1 MSGDTLVILLVN
13 LLLVLFGV
21 GLMPLLGLAATPR
34 QLLLRLPLA
43 FAVGIATAGVLGQAL
58 ELARV
63 PLGPIGLTILAL
75 AALAGGSAKLLREDA
90 SQGPDPARAPA
101 LSIGVGL
108 VSLGFALALL
118 LHAAHA
124 YAVRPLREY
133 DGWVIWATKAR
144 ALFELGGVDGAVFAN
159 DVYDHA
165 DYPLLLPTLEAI
177 GFRALGEFDGTA
189 LHLQLAALAFA
200 FVGAAWTISRASSS
214 PAVAGLATLA
224 AVSAP
229 AVLTQLGWNYAD
241 IQVAMLCSLGV
252 AALAAWLQADE
263 PWLLRAG
270 VLFLA
275 AAALTKSEG
284 TMFALAAFAALLV
297 VLVFSR
303 RDRLRPALLGLGIL
317 VLAILPWRVY
327 VAVNDIHP
335 ADYELSNL
343 VDVEYLADHSNRLR
357 PTVSELAEELAK
369 TSNWGLLLPLV
380 GCAFAT
386 ALLRR
391 RYAVASFGGLW
402 LAFSFVGLLL
412 VYWISELE
420 LEPDLFNTSY
430 RTIATPLLGAA
441 LLVPQLVG
449 RDSVPVGTDS

>member
-1 MSGDTLVILLVN
+1 MSGNVVVILLVN
-13 LLLVLFGV
+13 LVLLLLGV
-21 GLMPLLGLAATPR
+21 GLMPLLGLAATPL

-43 FAVGIATAGVLGQAL
+43 FAVGIATAGVFGQAL

-63 PLGPIGLTILAL
+63 PLGPVGLTILAV
-75 AALAGGSAKLLREDA
+75 AALAGGSLKLLRESA
-90 SQGPDPARAPA
+90 SEEPARPGSSR
-101 LSIGVGL
+101 LSFGVGL
-108 VSLGFALALL
+108 ASLGFALVLL

-144 ALFELGGVDGAVFAN
+144 ALFELGGVDGAAFAN
-159 DVYDHA
+159 DVYDHT

-200 FVGAAWTISRASSS
+200 FIGAAWTISRASAS
-214 PAVAGLATLA
+214 PAVTGLAILA

-241 IQVAMLCSLGV
+241 IPVAMFCALGA

-263 PWLLRAG
+263 AWLLRVG
-270 VLFLA
+270 VLFLS

-284 TMFALAAFAALLV
+284 TMFALAALAALLA
-297 VLVFSR
+297 VLAVSGR
-303 RDRLRPALLGLGIL
+303 NRLRPALLGLGVL

-327 VAVNDIHP
+327 VAVNDLHP

-343 VDVEYLADHSNRLR
+343 VDAGYLADHADRLR

-391 RYAVASFGGLW
+391 RYAAASFGGLW
-402 LAFSFVGLLL
+402 LAFSFAGLLL

-430 RTIATPLLGAA
+430 RTIATPVLGAA